1 MSQEVRRQV
10 NARRRTHNPVPAS
23 PGKGAVVQ
31 PLGQM
36 VGLYPFNPQLQ
47 QKAIQA
53 IESDAMKKLDSHI
66 RPFAERGEAIPDKG
80 IDQIRGE
87 LRESFKV
94 SGTRFNDLLFTAIK
108 RIGDEGNP
116 RIYEFFK
123 KRRPDGTPGMYFI
136 PAWKEKIG
144 QAQRHARKVASAKG

>member
-1 MSQEVRRQV
+1 MQ
-10 NARRRTHNPVPAS
+10 T
-23 PGKGAVVQ
+23 VVQ
-31 PLGQM
+31 PLGPT
-36 VGLYPFNPQLQ
+36 VELFPFNPELQ

-53 IESDAMKKLDSHI
+53 IESDAMKRLDNHI
-66 RPFAERGEAIPDKG
+66 RPFAARGNAIPDKG

-108 RIGDEGNP
+108 RIGDEGKP
-116 RIYEFFK
+116 EVYEFFK
-123 KRRPDGTPGMYFI
+123 RRRPDGTPGMYYI

-144 QAQRHARKVASAKG
+144 QAQRHARKVASAKPFPMGRTRKLRTTPKA